1 MTNVLLKFNFM
12 PITNSICKTSAK
24 KNFQVPIGKYWT
36 KKPATWMF
44 SQWMS
49 DAAHPDVSDIKQLLT
64 KLASVLL

>member
-1 MTNVLLKFNFM
+1 MDK
-12 PITNSICKTSAK
+12 
-24 KNFQVPIGKYWT
+24 

-49 DAAHPDVSDIKQLLT
+49 DAALPDVSDIKQLPT

>member
-1 MTNVLLKFNFM
+1 MQNF
-12 PITNSICKTSAK
+12 CK
-24 KNFQVPIGKYWT
+24 KNFQVSIGKYWT

-49 DAAHPDVSDIKQLLT
+49 DAAHPDVSDIKQLPT